1 MYIKMYHEKRNNN
14 LRVCLTLPG
23 AGSISEIKV
32 LISSST
38 TEKDRLE
45 VTLTSDIT

>member
-1 MYIKMYHEKRNNN
+1 MYHEKRTND
-14 LRVCLTLPG
+14 LRLCLTLPG

-38 TEKDRLE
+38 AEKDLLE
-45 VTLTSDIT
+45 DTLTSDIT